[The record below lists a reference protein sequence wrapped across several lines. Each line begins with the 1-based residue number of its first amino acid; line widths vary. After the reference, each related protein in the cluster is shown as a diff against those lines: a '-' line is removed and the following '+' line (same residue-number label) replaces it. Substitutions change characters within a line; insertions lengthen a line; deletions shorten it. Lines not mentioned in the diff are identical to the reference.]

1 MSTGPGAKAA
11 PCSATELFFTFS
23 GISLQAFGG
32 ALALMERTIVQKKRW
47 LTPQEFLGLFGVGQ
61 VLPGPTGI
69 AFCVLLGDRYFG
81 FRGAAAALG
90 GFLGPPAVGVLLLA
104 ALLQNFQQLP
114 GVQGALYGMGA
125 AATALVMHSAWRL
138 LAALRGWALG
148 LGVAAA
154 SFAAVAVL
162 RLPVGWVMATLG
174 VTSVAWAW
182 REAGREGGPS

>member
-1 MSTGPGAKAA
+1 MSTAPGATVA
-11 PCSATELFFTFS
+11 PRSATELFLTFS

-32 ALALMERTIVQKKRW
+32 ALALMERTIVRKKGW

-90 GFLGPPAVGVLLLA
+90 GFLGPPAVVVLALA

-114 GVQGALYGMGA
+114 AVQGALYGMGA

-138 LAALRGWALG
+138 MAALRGWRLG

-154 SFAAVAVL
+154 SFCAVAFL

-174 VTSVAWAW
+174 VASVAWAW
-182 REAGREGGPS
+182 REAGREGGPP